1 MNYGASTPLFNDS
14 FDDPNSGWGTG
25 TNEGGSVAY
34 GNTTLEIQV
43 SGDGAWERTQRVT
56 GSTSNAVTA
65 EAHWTA
71 TGDGMVGLL
80 CAASNDE
87 MWGATEDA
95 AGNYAFI
102 KVGSQGATVLS
113 QGQLDSLKSAADGF
127 AQFGLDCAGTAT
139 GSFRMQVHAAGT
151 NIGVQWFAAQDE
163 GPATFDRVG
172 IYAQST
178 ADTYNVSVDAVLAF
192 GGTGDTSMS
201 AEAVEL
207 MTHIPADWQPKCF
220 ESFASVFMVGVK
232 ADILCNFF
240 GGERSDWAEYMSFG
254 NQADMDASFDYL
266 VNKWA
271 VAESGHN
278 CDTGPHQGGYT
289 IGGQPA
295 GRILCAPSVTGTQLV
310 WTDNGRLIMSDLIDL
325 EGSYP
330 DMYKDWL
337 VAGPN

>member
-14 FDDPNSGWGTG
+14 FLDPNSGWGTG

-34 GNTTLEIQV
+34 GDHALEIQV
-43 SGDGAWERTQRVT
+43 TGDGAWERTQRVT
-56 GSTSNAVTA
+56 GSTSNAITA
-65 EAHWTA
+65 EAHWTG

-87 MWGATEDA
+87 LWGATEDA
-95 AGNYAFI
+95 SGNYAFI

-139 GSFRMQVHAAGT
+139 GTFHMQLHAAGT
-151 NIGVQWFAAQDE
+151 NIGVEWFAAQGE

-172 IYAQST
+172 IYAQSA
-178 ADTYNVSVDAVLAF
+178 ADSYKVTVDAVLAF

-207 MTHIPADWQPKCF
+207 MTHIPTDWQPKCF

-240 GGERSDWAEYMSFG
+240 GGERSDWAEYLSFG
-254 NQADMDASFDYL
+254 SQADMDASFDYL

-289 IGGQPA
+289 VGGQPA

-310 WTDNGRLIMSDLIDL
+310 WTDNGKLIMSDLIDL

-337 VAGPN
+337 IAGPN